1 VANVPLVLEH
11 VELRH
16 LRAFLVVAE
25 ELHFGR
31 AADRL
36 RVSPSRVS
44 QLVRALETVI
54 GAALFERTSRRVALT
69 PIGERLRSRVLPA
82 CNALQQAVDDLRK
95 SVDGL
100 TGELRLGVV
109 LATNG
114 GPHLPDIIGLFES
127 RHPACRVVVT
137 EIPWTDPL
145 GPLRRGEVDM
155 TAIRFPVRQ
164 PDLVVGPVLTTDERA
179 LAVADDHPLAG
190 RPSVGVEDLADYEVA
205 VPAGAVPRELID
217 ALIPRTTPSGRPIAR
232 RLVTGGSVQTLAM
245 VARGE
250 IVHATVAALPDYMS
264 YPGIT
269 YIPFVDLPSCDAGLV
284 WRASAEKPAI
294 RAFAAVAEEVVS
306 AVRRAA

>member
-1 VANVPLVLEH
+1 VLEH
-11 VELRH
+11 VELRQ

-69 PIGERLRSRVLPA
+69 PMGERLRSRVGPA
-82 CNALQQAVDDLRK
+82 CNELTQAVNDLRNNG
-95 SVDGL
+95 DRL

-114 GPHLPDIIGLFES
+114 GPHLPEIIGVFEA
-127 RHPACRVVVT
+127 RHPACRVVVS
-137 EIPWTDPL
+137 EIAWSDPL
-145 GPLRRGEVDM
+145 GPLRRGEVDL
-155 TAIRFPVRQ
+155 TAIRFPLRQ

-190 RPSVGVEDLADYEVA
+190 RSTVCVEDLGDYAVAAGTPA
-205 VPAGAVPRELID
+205 VPQELID
-217 ALIPRTTPSGRPIAR
+217 ALLPRRTPSGRPIVR
-232 RLVTGGSVQTLAM
+232 RMVTGSVQTLAM

-250 IVHATVAALPDYMS
+250 IVHATVASLPDYMS

-269 YIPFVDLPSCDAGLV
+269 YIPIVDMPPCDAGLV
-284 WRASAEKPAI
+284 WRASEETPAI
-294 RAFAAVAEEVVS
+294 RAFAAVAREVVG
-306 AVRRAA
+306 AARRAA

>member
-1 VANVPLVLEH
+1 VVDH

-44 QLVRALETVI
+44 QLVRSLEIVI

-69 PIGERLRSRVLPA
+69 PIGERLRSRVGPA
-82 CNALQQAVDDLRK
+82 CNELAQAVDDLRNHR
-95 SVDGL
+95 DGL

-114 GPHLPDIIGLFES
+114 GPYLPEIIGLFEA
-127 RHPACRVVVT
+127 RHPACRVVVS
-137 EIPWTDPL
+137 EITWTDPL
-145 GPLRRGEVDM
+145 GPLRRGEVDL
-155 TAIRFPVRQ
+155 TAIRFPLRQ
-164 PDLVVGPVLTTDERA
+164 PDLVVGPVLTTDARA

-190 RPSVGVEDLADYEVA
+190 RSTVCIEDLADYEVA
-205 VPAGAVPRELID
+205 AGTPAIPQELID
-217 ALIPRTTPSGRPIAR
+217 ALLPRTTPSGRPIAR
-232 RLVTGGSVQTLAM
+232 RTVSGAVQTLAM

-250 IVHATVAALPDYMS
+250 IVHATVASLPDYMS

-269 YIPFVDLPSCDAGLV
+269 YIPIVDLPPCDAGLV
-284 WRASAEKPAI
+284 WRASEETPAVQ
-294 RAFAAVAEEVVS
+294 AFAAVAREVVA
-306 AVRRAA
+306 AVRARS

>member
-1 VANVPLVLEH
+1 VEH

-16 LRAFLVVAE
+16 LRAFLMVAE

-31 AADRL
+31 AADRM

-69 PIGERLRSRVLPA
+69 PIGERLRSRVQPA
-82 CNALQQAVDDLRK
+82 CNELSQAVDDLRNNT
-95 SVDGL
+95 DGL
-100 TGELRLGVV
+100 SGELRLGVV

-114 GPHLPDIIGLFES
+114 GPHLPEIIGLFEA
-127 RHPACRVVVT
+127 RHPACRIVVS
-137 EIPWTDPL
+137 EIAWTDPL
-145 GPLRRGEVDM
+145 GPLRRGEVDL
-155 TAIRFPVRQ
+155 TAIRFPLRQ
-164 PDLVVGPVLTTDERA
+164 PDLVVGPVLTTDTRA

-190 RPSVGVEDLADYEVA
+190 RSSVCVEDLADYEVA
-205 VPAGAVPRELID
+205 AGTSAVPPELIE

-232 RLVTGGSVQTLAM
+232 RAVAGSVQTLAM

-250 IVHATVAALPDYMS
+250 IVHATVASLPDYMS

-269 YIPFVDLPSCDAGLV
+269 YIPIVDLPPCDAGLV
-284 WRASAEKPAI
+284 WRASEETPAI
-294 RAFAAVAEEVVS
+294 TAFADVAREVVA
-306 AVRRAA
+306 AVRAAS

>member
-1 VANVPLVLEH
+1 MANVLSVEH
-11 VELRH
+11 VELRQ

-54 GAALFERTSRRVALT
+54 GASLFERTSRRVALT
-69 PIGERLRSRVLPA
+69 PIGERLRSRVGPA
-82 CNALQQAVDDLRK
+82 CNELARAVDDLRNHR
-95 SVDGL
+95 DGL

-114 GPHLPDIIGLFES
+114 GPYLPEIIGLFEA
-127 RHPACRVVVT
+127 RHPACRIVVS
-137 EIPWTDPL
+137 EITWTDPL
-145 GPLRRGEVDM
+145 GPLRRGEVDL
-155 TAIRFPVRQ
+155 TAIRFPLRQ
-164 PDLVVGPVLTTDERA
+164 PDLVVGPVLTTDARA

-190 RPSVGVEDLADYEVA
+190 RSTVCVEDLADYEVA
-205 VPAGAVPRELID
+205 AGTPAIPQELID
-217 ALIPRTTPSGRPIAR
+217 ALLPRKTPSGRPIAR
-232 RLVTGGSVQTLAM
+232 RTVSGAVQTLAM

-250 IVHATVAALPDYMS
+250 IVHATVASLPDYMS

-269 YIPFVDLPSCDAGLV
+269 YIPIVDLPPCDAGLV
-284 WRASAEKPAI
+284 WRASEETPAI
-294 RAFAAVAEEVVS
+294 RAFAAVAREVVA

>member
-1 VANVPLVLEH
+1 VANVLSVEH
-11 VELRH
+11 VELRQ

-69 PIGERLRSRVLPA
+69 PIGERLRSRVGPA
-82 CNALQQAVDDLRK
+82 CNELAQAVDDLRNHR
-95 SVDGL
+95 DGL

-114 GPHLPDIIGLFES
+114 GPYLPEIIGLFEA
-127 RHPACRVVVT
+127 RHPACRVVVS
-137 EIPWTDPL
+137 EITWTDPL
-145 GPLRRGEVDM
+145 GPLRRGEVDL
-155 TAIRFPVRQ
+155 TAIRFPLRQ
-164 PDLVVGPVLTTDERA
+164 PDLVVGPVLTTDARA

-190 RPSVGVEDLADYEVA
+190 RSTVCVEDLGDYEVA
-205 VPAGAVPRELID
+205 AGTPAIPQELID
-217 ALIPRTTPSGRPIAR
+217 ALLPRTTPSGRPIAR
-232 RLVTGGSVQTLAM
+232 RTVSGAVQTLAM

-250 IVHATVAALPDYMS
+250 IVHATVASLPDYMS

-269 YIPFVDLPSCDAGLV
+269 YIPIVDLPPCDAGLV
-284 WRASAEKPAI
+284 WRASEETPAI
-294 RAFAAVAEEVVS
+294 QAFAVVTREVVG
-306 AVRRAA
+306 AVHRAA

>member
-1 VANVPLVLEH
+1 VLEH
-11 VELRH
+11 VELRQ

-69 PIGERLRSRVLPA
+69 PIGERLRSRVQPA
-82 CNALQQAVDDLRK
+82 CNELAQAVDDLRNNT
-95 SVDGL
+95 DGL
-100 TGELRLGVV
+100 SGELRLGVV

-114 GPHLPDIIGLFES
+114 GPHLPEIIGRFEE
-127 RHPACRVVVT
+127 RHPACRVVVS
-137 EIPWTDPL
+137 EITWTDPL
-145 GPLRRGEVDM
+145 GPLRRGEVDL
-155 TAIRFPVRQ
+155 TAIRFPLRQ
-164 PDLVVGPVLTTDERA
+164 PDLVVGPVLTTDRRA

-190 RPSVGVEDLADYEVA
+190 RSSVCVEDLADYEVA
-205 VPAGAVPRELID
+205 AGTSAIPPELVD

-232 RLVTGGSVQTLAM
+232 RLVAGSVQTLAM

-250 IVHATVAALPDYMS
+250 IVHATVASLPNYMS

-269 YIPFVDLPSCDAGLV
+269 YIPIVDLPACDAGLV
-284 WRASAEKPAI
+284 WRASEETPAI
-294 RAFAAVAEEVVS
+294 KAFAAVAVEVV
-306 AVRRAA
+306 AAERRAA

>member
-1 VANVPLVLEH
+1 VER

-54 GAALFERTSRRVALT
+54 GASLFERTSRRVALT
-69 PIGERLRSRVLPA
+69 AVGERLRSRVGPA
-82 CNALQQAVDDLRK
+82 CNELAQAVDDLRNH
-95 SVDGL
+95 VDGL
-100 TGELRLGVV
+100 IGELRLGVV

-114 GPHLPDIIGLFES
+114 GPHLPEIIGRFEA
-127 RHPACRVVVT
+127 RHPACRVVVSDVA
-137 EIPWTDPL
+137 WTDPL
-145 GPLRRGEVDM
+145 GPVRRSEVDLL
-155 TAIRFPVRQ
+155 AIRFPLRQ
-164 PDLVVGPVLTTDERA
+164 PDLVVGPVLTTDARA

-190 RPSVGVEDLADYEVA
+190 RSTVCVEDLADYEVA
-205 VPAGAVPRELID
+205 AGTPAVPQELID

-232 RLVTGGSVQTLAM
+232 RMVTGSVQTLAM

-250 IVHATVAALPDYMS
+250 IVHATVASLPDYMS

-269 YIPFVDLPSCDAGLV
+269 YIPIVDLPPCDAGLV
-284 WRASAEKPAI
+284 WRASEESPAI
-294 RAFAAVAEEVVS
+294 RAFAAVAEEVVG

>member
-1 VANVPLVLEH
+1 VVDH

-44 QLVRALETVI
+44 QLVRSLETVV
-54 GAALFERTSRRVALT
+54 GVALFERTSRRVALT
-69 PIGERLRSRVLPA
+69 PIGERLRSRVGPA
-82 CNALQQAVDDLRK
+82 CNELAQAVDDLRNHR
-95 SVDGL
+95 DGL

-114 GPHLPDIIGLFES
+114 GPYLPEIIGLFEA
-127 RHPACRVVVT
+127 RHPACRVVVS
-137 EIPWTDPL
+137 EIAWTDPL
-145 GPLRRGEVDM
+145 GPLRRGEVDL
-155 TAIRFPVRQ
+155 TAIRFPLRQ
-164 PDLVVGPVLTTDERA
+164 PDLVVGPVLTTDARA

-190 RPSVGVEDLADYEVA
+190 RSTVSVEDLADYEVA
-205 VPAGAVPRELID
+205 AGTPAIPQELID
-217 ALIPRTTPSGRPIAR
+217 ALLPRRTPSGRPIAR
-232 RLVTGGSVQTLAM
+232 RRVSGAVQTLAM

-250 IVHATVAALPDYMS
+250 IVHATVASLPDYMS

-269 YIPFVDLPSCDAGLV
+269 YIPIVDLPPCDAGLV
-284 WRASAEKPAI
+284 WRATEETPAI
-294 RAFAAVAEEVVS
+294 QAFAAVAREVVA
-306 AVRRAA
+306 AVRARS

>member
-1 VANVPLVLEH
+1 VVDH

-44 QLVRALETVI
+44 QLVRSLETVI

-69 PIGERLRSRVLPA
+69 PIGERLRSRVGPA
-82 CNALQQAVDDLRK
+82 CNELAQAVDDLRNHR
-95 SVDGL
+95 DGL

-114 GPHLPDIIGLFES
+114 GPHLPDIIGLFET
-127 RHPACRVVVT
+127 RHPACRVVVS
-137 EIPWTDPL
+137 EITWTDPL
-145 GPLRRGEVDM
+145 GPLRRGEVDL
-155 TAIRFPVRQ
+155 TAIRFPLRQ
-164 PDLVVGPVLTTDERA
+164 PDLVVGPVLTTDARA

-190 RPSVGVEDLADYEVA
+190 RSTVCIEDLADYEVA
-205 VPAGAVPRELID
+205 AGTPAIPQELID
-217 ALIPRTTPSGRPIAR
+217 ALLPRTTPSGRPIAR
-232 RLVTGGSVQTLAM
+232 RTVSGAVQTLAM

-250 IVHATVAALPDYMS
+250 IVHATVASLPDYMS

-269 YIPFVDLPSCDAGLV
+269 YIPIVDLPPCDAGLV
-284 WRASAEKPAI
+284 WRASEETPAI
-294 RAFAAVAEEVVS
+294 QAFAAVAREVVG
-306 AVRRAA
+306 AVRAHS

>member
-1 VANVPLVLEH
+1 VLEH

-16 LRAFLVVAE
+16 LRAFLTVAE

-44 QLVRALETVI
+44 QLVSALETVI

-82 CNALQQAVDDLRK
+82 CNALQQAVDDLRE
-95 SVDGL
+95 GAHGIA
-100 TGELRLGVV
+100 GELRLGVV

-114 GPHLPDIIGLFES
+114 GPHLPEVIGLFET
-127 RHPACRVVVT
+127 RHPACQVVVS
-137 EIPWTDPL
+137 EMSWTDPL
-145 GPLRRGEVDM
+145 GPLRRGDVDM

-190 RPSVGVEDLADYEVA
+190 RSSVRIEDLADYEVA
-205 VPAGAVPRELID
+205 VPAGAVPQELID

-232 RLVTGGSVQTLAM
+232 RPVTGGSVQTLAM

-250 IVHATVAALPDYMS
+250 IVHATVASLPDYMS

-269 YIPFVDLPSCDAGLV
+269 YIPFDDLPPCDAGLV
-284 WRASAEKPAI
+284 WRASDETPAI
-294 RAFAAVAEEVVS
+294 RAFAAVAEEVVT

>member
-1 VANVPLVLEH
+1 VVVLEH

-16 LRAFLVVAE
+16 LRAFLTVAE

-54 GAALFERTSRRVALT
+54 GAALFERTSRHVALT

-82 CNALQQAVDDLRK
+82 CNALQRAVDDLRA
-95 SVDGL
+95 SADGL
-100 TGELRLGVV
+100 KGELRLGVV

-114 GPHLPDIIGLFES
+114 GPHLPDIIGLFEA
-127 RHPACRVVVT
+127 RHPACRVVVS
-137 EIPWTDPL
+137 EIAWTDPL
-145 GPLRRGEVDM
+145 GPLRRGDVDL
-155 TAIRFPVRQ
+155 TAIRLPLRQ

-190 RPSVGVEDLADYEVA
+190 RSSVCVEDLANYEVA
-205 VPAGAVPRELID
+205 APAGPAPRELVD
-217 ALIPRTTPSGRPIAR
+217 ALLPRTTPSGRPIAR
-232 RLVTGGSVQTLAM
+232 RLVTGSVQTLAM

-250 IVHATVAALPDYMS
+250 IVHATVAALSDYMS

-269 YIPFVDLPSCDAGLV
+269 YIPIVDLPPCDAALV
-284 WRASAEKPAI
+284 WRATDETPAI
-294 RAFAAVAEEVVS
+294 RAFAAVAEEVVA
-306 AVRRAA
+306 AVRQAA

>member
-1 VANVPLVLEH
+1 MVDH

-44 QLVRALETVI
+44 QLVRSLETVI

-69 PIGERLRSRVLPA
+69 PIGERLRSRVGPA
-82 CNALQQAVDDLRK
+82 CNELARAVDDLRNHR
-95 SVDGL
+95 DGL

-114 GPHLPDIIGLFES
+114 GPHLPEIIGLFEA
-127 RHPACRVVVT
+127 RHPACRVVVS
-137 EIPWTDPL
+137 EITWTDPL
-145 GPLRRGEVDM
+145 GPLRRGEVDL
-155 TAIRFPVRQ
+155 TAIRFPLRQ
-164 PDLVVGPVLTTDERA
+164 PDLVIGPVLTTDARA

-190 RPSVGVEDLADYEVA
+190 RSTVCVEDLADYEVA
-205 VPAGAVPRELID
+205 AGTPAVPQELID
-217 ALIPRTTPSGRPIAR
+217 ALLPRTTPSGRPIAR
-232 RLVTGGSVQTLAM
+232 RMVTGSVQTLAM

-250 IVHATVAALPDYMS
+250 IVHATVASLPDYMS

-269 YIPFVDLPSCDAGLV
+269 YIPFVDLPPCDAGLV
-284 WRASAEKPAI
+284 WRASEETPVI
-294 RAFAAVAEEVVS
+294 RAFAAVARDAVA
-306 AVRRAA
+306 AVRAGS

>member
-1 VANVPLVLEH
+1 VVDH

-44 QLVRALETVI
+44 QLVRSLETVI

-69 PIGERLRSRVLPA
+69 PIGERLRSRVGPA
-82 CNALQQAVDDLRK
+82 CNELAQAVDDLRNHR
-95 SVDGL
+95 DGL

-114 GPHLPDIIGLFES
+114 GPHLPEIIGVFED
-127 RHPACRVVVT
+127 RHPACRVTVS
-137 EIPWTDPL
+137 EIAWTDPL
-145 GPLRRGEVDM
+145 GPLRRGEVDL
-155 TAIRFPVRQ
+155 TAIRFPLRQ
-164 PDLVVGPVLTTDERA
+164 ADLVIGPVLTTDARA
-179 LAVADDHPLAG
+179 LAVADDHPLAA
-190 RPSVGVEDLADYEVA
+190 RSSVSVEDLADYEVA
-205 VPAGAVPRELID
+205 AGTSAIPPELVD

-232 RLVTGGSVQTLAM
+232 RLVAGSVQTLAL

-250 IVHATVAALPDYMS
+250 IVHATVASLPDYMS

-269 YIPFVDLPSCDAGLV
+269 YVPIVDLPPCDAGLV
-284 WRASAEKPAI
+284 WRASHETRAI
-294 RAFAAVAEEVVS
+294 RAFASVAREVVS

>member
-1 VANVPLVLEH
+1 VEH

-16 LRAFLVVAE
+16 LRAFLLVAE

-54 GAALFERTSRRVALT
+54 GAALFERTSRRVTLT
-69 PIGERLRSRVLPA
+69 PIGERLRSRVQPA
-82 CNALQQAVDDLRK
+82 CNELAQAVDELRNN
-95 SVDGL
+95 SDGL
-100 TGELRLGVV
+100 AGELRVGVV

-114 GPHLPDIIGLFES
+114 GPHLPEIIGLFEA
-127 RHPACRVVVT
+127 RHPACRVVVS
-137 EIPWTDPL
+137 EIAWTDPL
-145 GPLRRGEVDM
+145 GPLRRGEVDL
-155 TAIRFPVRQ
+155 TAIRFPLRQ
-164 PDLVVGPVLTTDERA
+164 PDLVVGPVLTTDRRA

-190 RPSVGVEDLADYEVA
+190 RSSVCVEDLADYEVA
-205 VPAGAVPRELID
+205 AGTSAVPSELIE

-232 RLVTGGSVQTLAM
+232 RAVVGSVQTLSL

-250 IVHATVAALPDYMS
+250 IVHATVASLPDYMS

-269 YIPFVDLPSCDAGLV
+269 YIPIVDLPPCDAGLV
-284 WRASAEKPAI
+284 WRASEETPAI
-294 RAFAAVAEEVVS
+294 RAFAAVAHEVVA